1 MAYANTFEILTL
13 DSDDEVLLD
22 NEVYDDDGSKETS
35 YENYLKIRK
44 NAEKLADTRT
54 QKKKEYVSKVVKRL
68 DSLSYN

>member
-22 NEVYDDDGSKETS
+22 NEVYDDDGSKEIS

-44 NAEKLADTRT
+44 NAE
-54 QKKKEYVSKVVKRL
+54 
-68 DSLSYN
+68 